1 MESSKQTQS
10 RPWWQRHPGIFLL
23 VLLTAL
29 LAFLFAR
36 SFVPEYVL
44 FSNDGPL
51 GAIASLTQM
60 KWSNFFGGWLD
71 LNSIGYQF
79 MGSQPGISQVPTLA
93 LDVVSFAKYYAPLTL
108 LALGLAAGFF
118 FRRLGLSSAACVL
131 GALAATLNGGFFS
144 TACWG
149 VAAQAVNVAASFVA
163 LGLLVRAKSRLH
175 WVEVVLAGLAI
186 GMGVME
192 GYDVGALFSVCVAAY
207 VVLRAWQ
214 TDGSVVQRVAWGAS
228 RLVVI
233 ALFAG
238 LIAFQTVS
246 SLVNTQIKGVAGTQQ
261 DTRTKEERWDFATQ
275 WSLPK
280 AEAMTFLIPGLFGY
294 RMDTP
299 NGGNYWGAM
308 GRDPAWDRYFEGGRQ
323 GPPPAGVMRFS
334 GGGAY
339 AGVLVVLVA
348 AWAMA
353 QSFRKEKS
361 VFGLAQRQAIWFWS
375 AVGFIALLLAFGRF
389 ALFYRLVYALPYF
402 STIRN
407 PAKFAFFV
415 EFALVILFAYGVHGL
430 SRRYLEV
437 PLTAV
442 GGAVATVKSWWGRV
456 WGFDSQWT
464 TACLLAVAFSGLAWL
479 VFAASR
485 NNLEAYLQTVQF
497 DGEMAKAI
505 AGFSIGEVGL
515 FVLFLALSVGLVTL
529 VLSGYF
535 AGQRAKWAGFCLGAL
550 LVVDLGR
557 ANSPFIVYW
566 DWTYKYATNGV
577 LDFFR
582 QKPYEQRVVMLP
594 FRLPPQY
601 SALEQLYRIEW
612 AQHHFQLYN
621 IQSLDV
627 VQMPRIPEDLAAF
640 EGAFAKAGAPG
651 LLRRWELTNTRYL
664 LGPAVFADGM
674 NQQFDP
680 QRNRFKNA
688 LLFNVVPKPGIAEPR
703 KLEELTAV
711 VATNGQCAVIE
722 FTGALPRAGLY
733 ANWIVQTND
742 AQTLETLVSPSFN
755 PAQTVLVATNL
766 PAAPTASTN
775 QSAGTVEFVSYAPKD
790 LVLKADAKTPAVLLL
805 NDKYD
810 ANWKVLVDGKPA
822 PLLRCNFIM
831 RGVQLTPGQH
841 TVEFHFQPPYQGLYV
856 SLVGVALGIG
866 LVLFLAVQR
875 SETPAP
881 APEPPA
887 TGTGRRT

>member
-1 MESSKQTQS
+1 M
-10 RPWWQRHPGIFLL
+10 FLL
-23 VLLTAL
+23 LLLTGL
-29 LAFLFAR
+29 LAVLFAR

-51 GAIASLTQM
+51 GAISSLDKM
-60 KWSNFFGGWLD
+60 KWSNFFGGWLE
-71 LNSIGYQF
+71 LNSIGYRTV
-79 MGSQPGISQVPTLA
+79 GSQPGISQVPTLA

-118 FRRLGLSSAACVL
+118 FRRLGLAPVACVL
-131 GALAATLNGGFFS
+131 GALAATLNAGFFS
-144 TACWG
+144 TVCWG

-163 LGLLVRAKSRLH
+163 LGLLVRWKSRLH

-192 GYDVGALFSVCVAAY
+192 GYDVGALFSVCVAAF
-207 VVLRAWQ
+207 VLLQAWQ
-214 TDGSVVQRVAWGAS
+214 AEGSPARRVAWGVS
-228 RLVVI
+228 RLAVI
-233 ALFAG
+233 MVFAG
-238 LIAFQTVS
+238 LIAFQTIS
-246 SLVNTQIKGVAGTQQ
+246 SLVGTQIKGVAGTQQ
-261 DTRTKEERWDFATQ
+261 DTRTREERWDFATQ

-280 AEAMTFLIPGLFGY
+280 AEALTFIIPGLFGY
-294 RMDTP
+294 RMDTAE
-299 NGGNYWGAM
+299 GGNYWGAM

-334 GGGAY
+334 GGGSY
-339 AGVLVVLVA
+339 AGLLVVLVA
-348 AWAMA
+348 AWAVA

-361 VFGLAQRQAIWFWS
+361 VFSLTQRQAIWFWS

-442 GGAVATVKSWWGRV
+442 GGAVAAVKSWWGRV
-456 WGFDSQWT
+456 RGFDRQWT
-464 TACLLAVAFSGLAWL
+464 TVCLLAVALSGLAWL
-479 VFAASR
+479 IYAASR
-485 NNLEAYLQTVQF
+485 DNLEAYLQTVQI
-497 DGEMAKAI
+497 DRELAKAV

-515 FVLFLALSVGLVTL
+515 FVLFLALTVGLVTL
-529 VLSGYF
+529 VLSGFF

-577 LDFFR
+577 LDFLR

-621 IQSLDV
+621 IQSLDI
-627 VQMPRIPEDLAAF
+627 VQMPRMPEDLAAF

-680 QRNRFKNA
+680 QQNRFRNA
-688 LLFNVVPKPGIAEPR
+688 LLFDVIPKPGIAQPQ
-703 KLEELTAV
+703 KLEELTAK

-722 FTGALPRAGLY
+722 FTGALPRASLY
-733 ANWIVQTND
+733 SNWTVQTND
-742 AQTLETLVSPSFN
+742 TLALETLTSPAFN

-766 PAAPTASTN
+766 PASPAAGTN

-810 ANWKVLVDGKPA
+810 AHWKVLVDGQPA

-831 RGVQLTPGQH
+831 RGVQLTPGMH

-856 SLVGVALGIG
+856 SLVGVVLGLG

-875 SETPAP
+875 TETPAP
-881 APEPPA
+881 APEPAP
-887 TGTGRRT
+887 GSGRRG